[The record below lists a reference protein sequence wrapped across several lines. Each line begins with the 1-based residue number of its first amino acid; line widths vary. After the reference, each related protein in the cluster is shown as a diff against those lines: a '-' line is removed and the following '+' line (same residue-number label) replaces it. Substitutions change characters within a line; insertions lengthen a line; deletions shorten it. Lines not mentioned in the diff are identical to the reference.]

1 MKSNHCH
8 DIDYLRIFGAISV
21 LLYHYTF
28 RSIETNGV
36 KSSLFPCIE
45 QFTKYGYLGV
55 NLFFIISGFVILFS
69 TSNRPAWKFAFA
81 RVDRLYPIYWVC
93 VTISFLVMF
102 ILSESPPNIKI
113 YFANL
118 TMLNDYLNIQDVDG
132 VYWTLHAELKF
143 YFLIFLLV
151 WTKIINKPYLYLPI
165 WLFLTY
171 VYYFTNQPFFMGWI
185 ISPFYSSFFISGIS
199 LYLLFKGQGGILNI
213 SVLVLAI
220 IMSIFQ
226 TWDQGMGF
234 IPHLSYV
241 DKIVSCIIVFIFFI
255 IFIIIVK
262 KPPIENRVTIFK
274 NLSDLTYPIY
284 LIHASVGKHIFD
296 ILFIKYSFNKLLSL
310 IVTIIFILIISA
322 LINRFIGVP
331 ASGKLTNLMERI
343 SGAK

>member
-1 MKSNHCH
+1 
-8 DIDYLRIFGAISV
+8 
-21 LLYHYTF
+21 
-28 RSIETNGV
+28 
-36 KSSLFPCIE
+36 
-45 QFTKYGYLGV
+45 
-55 NLFFIISGFVILFS
+55 
-69 TSNRPAWKFAFA
+69 
-81 RVDRLYPIYWVC
+81 
-93 VTISFLVMF
+93 MF